1 MLFLF
6 WTVWSYMGHAAFVVT
21 YPEYVEA
28 VAEEPQQYIDFY
40 GNVSFS
46 SAFVAIII
54 VRVCR

>member
-1 MLFLF
+1 
-6 WTVWSYMGHAAFVVT
+6 MGHAAFVIT

-54 VRVCR
+54 VRVSR